1 MLVAREVF
9 DQRGVGAIFRSFRF
23 QARSAV
29 AAEDAGRL
37 TDCMPVCE

>member
-1 MLVAREVF
+1 VLVAREVF
-9 DQRGVGAIFRSFRF
+9 EQRGVGELFGSFRF

-29 AAEDAGRL
+29 AVAEGGRL